1 MFSKSL
7 QYFMNNTQDGGQTS
21 IPMPFDNDNPEP
33 PELERRRQG
42 ELSLY
47 ESWKMLREYVATT
60 GLSEGDLTKDLV
72 GKVSDLTSPVTFKPM
87 PPLTFKTLA
96 FVARLC
102 AVMDR
107 TGLLDKVEQ
116 PIEPTDLT
124 SEQLTQQYLLN
135 YMTWYYW
142 TEQSDMKK
150 AAGNEA
156 EEKVKKDAEE
166 KMCKEWAGKI
176 YEEYKRRASMRVRRG
191 LIGASEPT
199 GASKQMVSFDRL
211 FTDPYMMVKVTGRIA
226 ENLRGKLKE
235 DSKSALSQLGREV
248 FDMIVGL
255 MRYDG
260 VSIDSGEDDSSHSQ
274 ADVKELIKG
283 EEDWSF
289 EFIGPRGMR
298 FVHCTTG
305 LLKEITLRDAIAACK
320 REKGSQGTESTNED
334 SEDTESTNEGSQG
347 TESTNEDSKDA
358 DNKTEDSEDTESKS
372 EDSKDTESTNEDS
385 EDTESTNEDSEDT
398 ESKSEDSEDTDSK
411 NEDSKP
417 ADSKNEDSKDADS
430 KSEDSKDADSKNED
444 SKPADSKNEDSKDAD
459 SKNEDSKDADSK
471 QDSQETSHNW
481 SPEVLLFQ
489 KRHEEG
495 VIRPQIEDWKDRLN
509 SLKEEGNNLGW
520 EIMCATA
527 RLMLGDSAN
536 VTVET
541 TKQKLEWTV
550 VERDLI
556 ALAFWP
562 DERYAQYGDGPV
574 VALAA
579 QTEGDKRPE
588 MPNLLYL
595 SRCSNLEMV
604 KFKAQIT
611 SEASDDSQVGARAS
625 HIYYVYQTAWSLLR
639 RLTSDAKEDQTKKN
653 TDENTD
659 DVTGYIHCLLED
671 FED

>member
-21 IPMPFDNDNPEP
+21 IPMPFDSDNPEP

-320 REKGSQGTESTNED
+320 REKGNQGTESTNED

-372 EDSKDTESTNEDS
+372 EDSKDTES
-385 EDTESTNEDSEDT
+385 
-398 ESKSEDSEDTDSK
+398 K

-417 ADSKNEDSKDADS
+417 ADSKNEDR
-430 KSEDSKDADSKNED
+430 KDADSKNED
-444 SKPADSKNEDSKDAD
+444 SKPAD

-625 HIYYVYQTAWSLLR
+625 HIYYVFQTAWSLLR
-639 RLTSDAKEDQTKKN
+639 RLTSDVKEDQTKKN

-659 DVTGYIHCLLED
+659 DVTKYIHCLLED